1 VLPGLIIPMEP
12 RPCPEPFDSP
22 RHLFQVKWDGVRMLA
37 FVAAGAVR
45 LQNRRLRDRTAQY
58 PDLQALAAAVG
69 DHEAVVDGE
78 VVAFDGRRPSFAVT
92 LRRDLAGSADRAAWL
107 ARRHPVTFMAFD
119 LVYLDGR
126 DLRPEPL
133 EARLSALDRL
143 LGGQAAGGGR
153 PGGGGGGGV
162 GGGGVGGGGVAVVVE
177 SFAGGR
183 ALFDAVVQANLEGV
197 VAKARGSPYV
207 AGKRSSHWLKFKHR
221 RRQLCA
227 VGGYIVSGGRPAA
240 LLMGAYAGDRLV
252 YIGRVGSGLSE
263 RDRDL
268 LAPVLAADRGPC
280 PFDPPPRLPPAARRW
295 VAPRLVAVVRFAEWT
310 EGMHMRAPSLEGF
323 SDQPPAAC
331 RL

>member
-1 VLPGLIIPMEP
+1 MLPDLIIPMEP
-12 RPCPEPFDSP
+12 RPWPEPFDSP

-78 VVAFDGRRPSFAVT
+78 VVAFDGHRPSFAVT
-92 LRRDLAGSADRAAWL
+92 LRRDLAASGDRAVWL

-119 LVYLDGR
+119 LLHLDGR

-143 LGGQAAGGGR
+143 LGGGATGGSSGATGGSQA
-153 PGGGGGGGV
+153 
-162 GGGGVGGGGVAVVVE
+162 GGGVAVVVE

-183 ALFDAVVQANLEGV
+183 ALFDAVVRANLEGV
-197 VAKARGSPYV
+197 VAKARSSPYV
-207 AGKRSSHWLKFKHR
+207 AGKRSSYWLKFKHR

-240 LLMGAYAGDRLV
+240 LLMGAYAGDRFV

-310 EGMHMRAPSLEGF
+310 EGMRMRAPSLEGF
-323 SDQPPAAC
+323 SDQPPGAC